1 MKKIVQITDSH
12 LGNSYGD
19 TLLSMNTDEGLTDV
33 LELVVKQQSSIDL
46 VMCTGDISNNANL
59 SAYQRF
65 YTLVRDNLMTPMAWV
80 PGNHDHA
87 DLMEALVEN
96 SSRRVIDLDHWALI
110 LIDSH
115 VVGETHGY
123 FDSIELAFLDE
134 ALKANK
140 DKHIAISFH
149 HQPVPIGSEW
159 MDNYIIKNAH
169 EFWKLIEPY
178 DNIKTVIW
186 GHVHQ
191 EFDEEYRGIRLLS
204 TPSTCIQFKP
214 LQKDFMLDTL
224 MPGYRWLEFHDDGEL
239 KTGVE
244 RVAEKDY
251 GIDFESSGY

>member
-12 LGNSYGD
+12 LGNSVGD
-19 TLLSMNTDEGLTDV
+19 TLLSMNADEGLSDV
-33 LELVVKQQSSIDL
+33 LELAVAQQHSIDL
-46 VMCTGDISNNANL
+46 VLCTGDISNNANL

-65 YTLVRDNLMTPMAWV
+65 YTMVRDNLMTPMAWV

-87 DLMEALVEN
+87 DLMEALVQN
-96 SSRRVIDLDHWALI
+96 SSRRVIDLGHWALI
-110 LIDSH
+110 LLDSH
-115 VVGETHGY
+115 VVGKTHGH
-123 FDSIELAFLDE
+123 FAQTDLDFLE
-134 ALKANK
+134 AVLKENQ

-169 EFWKLIEPY
+169 EFWQVIEPY

-186 GHVHQ
+186 GHIHQ
-191 EFDEEYRGIRLLS
+191 EFDEEYRGIRLLG

-214 LQKDFMLDTL
+214 YEKDFMLDTL
-224 MPGYRWLEFHDDGEL
+224 MPGYRWLEFHSDGKLE
-239 KTGVE
+239 TGIE

-251 GIDFESSGY
+251 GIDFNSSGY